1 MSTCRGMINFKQGW
15 LDINKFLN
23 TKNWLLWVRLRKYVL
38 NFLFKCFMWRQE
50 EPVHAVQDLR
60 HSGIWEES
68 IILTVSRPAS
78 YGAGIRGKPIG
89 GFPPNPLSLVLTEG
103 SRGSHRVAPMM
114 PKGEA
119 FRTAFPNFSS

>member
-60 HSGIWEES
+60 YADELDRLYVVKYYVI
-68 IILTVSRPAS
+68 
-78 YGAGIRGKPIG
+78 
-89 GFPPNPLSLVLTEG
+89 EG
-103 SRGSHRVAPMM
+103 WQS
-114 PKGEA
+114 
-119 FRTAFPNFSS
+119 